1 MILKFITIN
10 LKKHLKTQNRLL
22 LLILITAVVLNS
34 CGKESSQKEFIAR
47 VNNNYLTEKDLSA
60 IIDSGYG
67 KDLYKNEIIRNWI
80 DKELL
85 YQQAEKSGILKD
97 KDFLKVRDESEK
109 QLAVTFLINKLFKEE
124 QITVEPSELKDY
136 FNKNRNNFKLFHN
149 AFLINLVQFDDEDK
163 AIEFRNEAFEKGW
176 DSSVESFK
184 NDSNIVYTEKSNLVY
199 EYEIQPAD
207 LVRIVRELMPGEVSI
222 VINDSMGNYFIVQLL
237 RKFDKDSIPPYE
249 IIDGLV
255 RDRYMALKKEQFMK
269 DYVKDLYSKNDIEVK
284 QVTNEN

>member
-10 LKKHLKTQNRLL
+10 LKKHLKTQNKLL

-47 VNNNYLTEKDLSA
+47 VNNNYLTQKDLSA

-67 KDLYKNEIIRNWI
+67 KDLYKNEIVRNWI

-97 KDFLKVRDESEK
+97 KEFLKVRDESEK

-176 DSSVESFK
+176 DSSVESFR

-207 LVRIVRELMPGEVSI
+207 LVRIVRELLPGEVSI

-237 RKFDKDSIPPYE
+237 RKFDKDSVPPYE
-249 IIDGLV
+249 IIEGLV

>member
-10 LKKHLKTQNRLL
+10 LKKHLKTQNKLFL
-22 LLILITAVVLNS
+22 MILITAVVLNS
-34 CGKESSQKEFIAR
+34 CGKESSKKEYVAR
-47 VNNNYLTEKDLSA
+47 VNNNYLTQQDLSA

-97 KDFLKVRDESEK
+97 KEFLKVRDESEK
-109 QLAVTFLINKLFKEE
+109 QLVVTFLINKLFKEE

-136 FNKNRNNFKLFHN
+136 FNRNRNNFKLFHN

-176 DSSVESFK
+176 DNSVESFR

-207 LVRIVRELMPGEVSI
+207 LVRIVRELLPGEVSI

-237 RKFDKDSIPPYE
+237 RKFEKDSIPPYE
-249 IIDGLV
+249 IIEGLV
-255 RDRYMALKKEQFMK
+255 RDRYMALKKEQFIK